1 MNPIAFI
8 FFLICAM
15 ALLTVPKKWAPIP
28 LLLGCT
34 YMTFGQGIDVFSIS
48 LPIYRMLLIVGVAR
62 VVIKSEP
69 IPNGLN
75 YIDKLMIVW
84 AIWVIFASLFHN
96 QDRAGPITAGGEVF
110 NIFLPYFLIRIWCTD
125 LREIGVVINA
135 IALIL
140 APIMV
145 EMMFEKLTGKNLFS
159 VFGGVPDNVLLREGK
174 LRAQGPF
181 RHPILAGTVG
191 ASSIPLFVGIIKQS
205 RIVGIIGII
214 AGVGITVACASSGP
228 LMTLLTGTFGLI
240 LWRWNHFVRLLRY
253 SSAIIYIILMVLM
266 TRPPYYLISK
276 IDLSGGSTGWHRSYL
291 IERTILYF
299 EEWWLFGCDETR
311 HWMPLQGF
319 ASDAYHTDITN
330 YYIGFAVTG
339 GLFAM
344 LLVIWM
350 MGCAFR
356 WVGRIHDESL
366 QIAPDQSFMIWC
378 FGASLFSHAVTS
390 VSVAYFDQSMLY
402 FWLCVAV
409 ISSTYSVL
417 KIKDGW
423 KYKNTSKSDSI
434 ISDLCID
441 YNIHRQQNIR
451 WRQEV
456 RK

>member
-1 MNPIAFI
+1 MNFVAFI
-8 FFLICAM
+8 FFVICALLLM
-15 ALLTVPKKWAPIP
+15 AVPRKWAPVP
-28 LLLGCT
+28 LLVGCT

-75 YIDKLMIVW
+75 YIDKLMLVW
-84 AIWVIFASLFHN
+84 AIWVIIASLFHN

-135 IALIL
+135 IALLL

-145 EMMFEKLTGKNLFS
+145 EMIFEKLTGKNLFS
-159 VFGGVPDNVLLREGK
+159 VFGGVPESVLIREGK

-205 RIVGIIGII
+205 RIVGTVGII
-214 AGVGITVACASSGP
+214 AGVGITFACASSGP
-228 LMTLLTGTFGLI
+228 LMTLLTGIFGLI
-240 LWRWNHFVRLLRY
+240 LWRWNYLVKWLRY
-253 SSAIIYIILMVLM
+253 SSVIIYILLMLVM

-299 EEWWLFGCDETR
+299 DEWWLFGCDETR

-356 WVGRIHDESL
+356 WVGRIHDARL
-366 QIAPDQSFMIWC
+366 QIAPDQSFTIWC
-378 FGASLFSHAVTS
+378 FGVSLFSHAVTS

-417 KIKDGW
+417 KIKNEF
-423 KYKNTSKSDSI
+423 KHKNISKFGPITPNLS
-434 ISDLCID
+434 ID
-441 YNIHRQQNIR
+441 YLIDTRENSK
-451 WRQEV
+451 WRQEL